1 LKAHDIKNLQ
11 TREKD
16 LEATAEKVKVE
27 AEIEKAKAEL
37 GVMKRKLLESER
49 EAEEANKARSGAE
62 AYLTAVKKWE
72 SSVRHELKL
81 ADMALK
87 KADKKKIQLQEQLTS
102 VILRFLSSNAFKYAA
117 QVFIQDYVK

>member
-1 LKAHDIKNLQ
+1 
-11 TREKD
+11 
-16 LEATAEKVKVE
+16 VE
-27 AEIEKAKAEL
+27 AEIAKIEAEKAKAEL

-49 EAEEANKARSGAE
+49 EAEEANKVRSGAE
-62 AYLTAVKKWE
+62 ADLTSVKKWE

-102 VILRFLSSNAFKYAA
+102 VISSIHTGLCE
-117 QVFIQDYVK
+117 VTLV